1 MSKRQQNSTNTRL
14 THVDEKGQANMVDVG
29 NKAVTERF
37 ATATALVRMQPE
49 TLALINAGDAK
60 KGNVLA
66 VARIA
71 GIQAAKKCSEL
82 IPLCHPLALNAV
94 EVHFDLN
101 VADNLVRISAT
112 CKVSG
117 KTGVEMEALTSVSIA
132 CLTIYDMCKSV
143 DKGIC
148 ISEVRLL
155 RKKGGKSGDLILD
168 N

>member
-1 MSKRQQNSTNTRL
+1 MSNRQQNSTSSRL
-14 THVDEKGQANMVDVG
+14 THVDEKGQAHMVDVG
-29 NKAVTERF
+29 NKAITERF

-101 VADNLVRISAT
+101 VADSLVRISAT

-117 KTGVEMEALTSVSIA
+117 KTGVEMESLTAASVA
-132 CLTIYDMCKSV
+132 GLTIYDMCKAV
-143 DKGIC
+143 DRGME
-148 ISEVRLL
+148 ISEVRLEE
-155 RKKGGKSGDLILD
+155 KSGGKSGDWQR
-168 N
+168 